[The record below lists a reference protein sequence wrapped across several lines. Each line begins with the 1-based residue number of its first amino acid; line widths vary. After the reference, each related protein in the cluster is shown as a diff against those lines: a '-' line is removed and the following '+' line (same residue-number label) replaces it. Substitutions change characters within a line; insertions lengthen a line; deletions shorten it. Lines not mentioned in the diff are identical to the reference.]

1 MGRPNIR
8 VGNLVQGVSKTHSI
22 TASVLGFG
30 DFKWTENPTEAE
42 GLTGS
47 SEAGTPL
54 RQDRLLC
61 GN

>member
-8 VGNLVQGVSKTHSI
+8 VGNLVQGESKTHST

-47 SEAGTPL
+47 SEAGT
-54 RQDRLLC
+54 R
-61 GN
+61 